1 MLTYAIGFILLG
13 LGFFFPPIGGYEQIF
28 LIIGAFLIFKQIR
41 KI

>member
-1 MLTYAIGFILLG
+1 MIMYIIGFTLLG
-13 LGFFFPPIGGYEQIF
+13 LGLFLPPLGGYEQIL